1 MRCRECLSLNK
12 QMISMKAVFLVL
24 CFLNFITG
32 TSQPAD
38 RTVNFP
44 KQTEAA
50 KEPKNKKKVW
60 VFILAGQ
67 SNMAGRGW
75 VEPEDTLAEKR
86 LLTID
91 KDGQLIFA
99 REPLHFYEPE
109 LTGLDCGYSFG
120 KTLLKDVATDVSV
133 LLIPTAVGG
142 SSISQWLGD
151 SVHRN
156 VKLFSNFLKKLE
168 IGKQYGTI
176 KGILW
181 HQGESDANEKDIPFY
196 KERLSELIGW
206 FRATASNSSLPILLG
221 ELGSFSRDKE
231 NWKLINK
238 AINDYSDV
246 DKYTMVISTADLEH
260 KGDSIHFDSKG
271 QRLMGKRFAEAYL
284 EKFR

>member
-1 MRCRECLSLNK
+1 
-12 QMISMKAVFLVL
+12 MISMKAVLFVGCLL
-24 CFLNFITG
+24 IFISG
-32 TSQPAD
+32 SSQIGD
-38 RTVNFP
+38 KTMNFP
-44 KQTEAA
+44 KQTEIAR
-50 KEPKNKKKVW
+50 EPKNKKKVW

-75 VEPEDTLAEKR
+75 VEPEDTLSEKR

-91 KDGQLIFA
+91 KDGQLIIA
-99 REPLHFYEPE
+99 KEPLHFYEPN

-120 KTLLKDVATDVSV
+120 TTILKNVPADISV

-151 SVHRN
+151 SLYRN
-156 VKLFSNFLKKLE
+156 VKLFSNFVEKLE
-168 IGKQYGTI
+168 IGKRYGTI

-181 HQGESDANEKDIPFY
+181 HQGESDANEKNIPLY

-206 FRATASNSSLPILLG
+206 FRATAGNSSLPVLLG
-221 ELGSFSRDKE
+221 ELGAYSNDKE

-238 AINDYSDV
+238 AINEYSLG
-246 DKYTMVISTADLEH
+246 DKFTTVISTADLEH
-260 KGDSIHFDSKG
+260 KGDKIHFDSKG

-284 EKFR
+284 EKFK

>member
-1 MRCRECLSLNK
+1 
-12 QMISMKAVFLVL
+12 MISMRVLLLIL
-24 CFLNFITG
+24 CFLNFIAG
-32 TSQPAD
+32 SSQPAE

-44 KQTEAA
+44 RQTDIA
-50 KEPKNKKKVW
+50 KEPRNKKKVW

-75 VEPEDTLAEKR
+75 VQPEDTLAEKR

-91 KDGQLIFA
+91 KDGQLILA
-99 REPLHFYEPE
+99 KEPLHFYEPN
-109 LTGLDCGYSFG
+109 LAGLDCGYSFG
-120 KTLLKDVATDVSV
+120 TTLLKNVPSDISV

-151 SVHRN
+151 SVHRS

-168 IGKQYGTI
+168 IGKQYGII

-181 HQGESDANEKDIPFY
+181 HQGESDANEKDIPLY

-206 FRATASNSSLPILLG
+206 FRATAGSSSLPVLLG
-221 ELGSFSRDKE
+221 ELGSYSNDKE
-231 NWKLINK
+231 HWKLINN
-238 AINDYSDV
+238 AINEYSLG
-246 DKYTMVISTADLEH
+246 DKYTSVISTADLEH
-260 KGDSIHFDSKG
+260 KGDNIHFDSNG

-284 EKFR
+284 KKFK